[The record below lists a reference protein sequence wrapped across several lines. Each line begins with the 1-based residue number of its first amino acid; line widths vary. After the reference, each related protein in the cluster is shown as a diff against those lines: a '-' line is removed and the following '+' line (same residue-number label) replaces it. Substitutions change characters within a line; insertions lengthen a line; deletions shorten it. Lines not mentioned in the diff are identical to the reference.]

1 MGRALAEELLYGKD
15 GEPLSKVLIQKGFSG
30 AEEQV
35 SKLPEKHEIEYVEQ
49 AFEQID
55 PAAMELIPEQ
65 AVRDF
70 NVFPLN
76 RQENVLRLALGDPN
90 QLAGLDKYRVLS
102 SMDVVPVLMP
112 PEQIERLIEEHM
124 LGGAEETPSEEGEE
138 TGTLEERIE
147 KLQSMS
153 AHSSPVELVNAII
166 AGAANSRATDIHF
179 DPQEDAFRVRYRID
193 GVLYDII
200 NLPRNVEAA
209 IVSRLKVLCNMDIT
223 NTRTPQDGHF
233 TTSVENREYDL
244 RVASVPTYFGE
255 KLVLRFIGS
264 ANVIK
269 SLEELGMDPAD
280 QRAIERFVQ
289 RKGGML
295 LVTGPMGS
303 GKTTTLYAVLNSL
316 NVLTENIV
324 TIEDP
329 IEYQLSGVNQVQVN
343 TAADLTYT
351 RVLRGALR
359 LDIDTLMVGEIR
371 DDDSAHI
378 AVRAAVTGHRVLS
391 TMHTN
396 NALETVTAMRHMGIK
411 AFMIAGALN
420 VVVAQRL
427 VRTNCIHCKE
437 QHEPRKELLA
447 ELGLPK
453 SAGPFFHG
461 SGCARCNYTGFFD
474 RTGLFEV
481 LKVDDQVKSCIMA
494 GVPVDEIA
502 KMETERKM
510 KFILERG
517 AQKVAAGITTAEEV
531 LRAIGA

>member
-1 MGRALAEELLYGKD
+1 MGRALAEELLCEKD

-35 SKLPEKHEIEYVEQ
+35 SRLPEKHDIEYVEQ
-49 AFEQID
+49 AYERIE

-65 AVRDF
+65 TVRDF
-70 NVFPLN
+70 NVFPLSC
-76 RQENVLRLALGDPN
+76 QENVLRLALGDPN
-90 QLAGLDKYRVLS
+90 QLANLDKYRVLS
-102 SMDVVPVLMP
+102 SREIVPVLMP

-124 LGGAEETPSEEGEE
+124 LSRVEETPTDQAEET
-138 TGTLEERIE
+138 LEAQIE
-147 KLQSMS
+147 KLQSIS
-153 AHSSPVELVNAII
+153 ARSSPVVLVDAII
-166 AGAANSRATDIHF
+166 AGAANLRSTDIHF
-179 DPQEDAFRVRYRID
+179 DPQEDTLRVRYRID
-193 GVLYDII
+193 GVLYDTI
-200 NLPRNVEAA
+200 NLPRSVEAGV
-209 IVSRLKVLCNMDIT
+209 ISRIKILCNMDIT

-244 RVASVPTYFGE
+244 RVATVPTYFGE

-280 QRAIERFVQ
+280 QRAIERFVK

-329 IEYQLSGVNQVQVN
+329 VEFQLTGVNQVQVN
-343 TAADLTYT
+343 ASADLTYT

-371 DDDSAHI
+371 DDESAHI

-396 NALETVTAMRHMGIK
+396 NALETITAMRHMGIK

-420 VVVAQRL
+420 VVIAQRL
-427 VRTNCIHCKE
+427 VRTNCVHCKE
-437 QHEPRKELLA
+437 QYEPPNELLA
-447 ELGLPK
+447 ELGLPR

-461 SGCARCNYTGFFD
+461 SGCSRCNHTGFFE

-481 LKVDDQVKSCIMA
+481 LKVDDKVRSCITA
-494 GVPVDEIA
+494 GIPVDEIA
-502 KMETERKM
+502 KMETERRM

-517 AQKVAAGITTAEEV
+517 AQKVAAGITTVEEV
-531 LRAIGA
+531 LRSIGA